1 MEKINYK
8 EMSNSELKLEQKK
21 LTDKYEVTKTKIIE
35 LYKELEEL
43 DKEYVKIEGEIKL
56 RKSIVF

>member
-35 LYKELEEL
+35 LYKDLEEL

>member
-43 DKEYVKIEGEIKL
+43 DKEYIKIEGEIKL